1 MPAQLYILTLVTF
14 IHNLLTAVWVGGLF
28 TLTITLMPASRKA
41 LGMGPEMINLLE
53 KVKEHHRRFIYVA
66 IQGLLATGLFL
77 GKSNPI
83 PKSLFS
89 FTNPYDSAMTIKLIL
104 LVAMTV
110 IAIMRSRRPH
120 KKSESGK
127 PDKTNMILM
136 VANLFL
142 GLVVLLLSG
151 YMDSVAGFMMT
162 GK

>member
-1 MPAQLYILTLVTF
+1 MPMQLYVRTLVTF
-14 IHNLLTAVWVGGLF
+14 LHNLLTVVWIGGLF
-28 TLTITLMPASRKA
+28 TLTLTVMPAARKA

-66 IQGLLATGLFL
+66 IPGLLVTGLFL
-77 GKSNPI
+77 GQSNPI
-83 PKSLFS
+83 PKGLFS

-104 LVAMTV
+104 LVAMTA
-110 IAIMRSRRPH
+110 IAMVRSRRTHQPT
-120 KKSESGK
+120 KSGK
-127 PDKTNMILM
+127 PDKTNALLM
-136 VANLFL
+136 GINLLL